1 MRPFFR
7 SLIVAAAFVF
17 MAGTLRAQNTAADQQ
32 KAEQE
37 FYESISTMVDRYAEQ
52 LDLDDAQIFYTD
64 SILTHDYKA
73 MQEELQ
79 ALQSKK
85 VANSNLYYDVQD
97 KWQEQIY
104 NSLHKIL
111 NDEQWVKYQK
121 SGAERAKKTRDKR
134 KAKAEAQAQK

>member
-111 NDEQWVKYQK
+111 NDEQWVRYQK
-121 SGAERAKKTRDKR
+121 SGAERAKKARDKR
-134 KAKAEAQAQK
+134 MAKAQAQK

>member
-1 MRPFFR
+1 MRPFLR
-7 SLIVAAAFVF
+7 SLIASAASFALV
-17 MAGTLRAQNTAADQQ
+17 AGTLCAQELTPEQR

-37 FYESISTMVDRYAEQ
+37 FYESITTMVDRYADQ
-52 LDLDDAQIFYTD
+52 LDLNDAQIFYTD

-85 VANSNLYYDVQD
+85 VSNTNLYYDVQD

-104 NSLHKIL
+104 NAFHKIL
-111 NDEQWVKYQK
+111 DEEQWARYQK
-121 SGAERAKKTRDKR
+121 SGAERAKKSRDKR
-134 KAKAEAQAQK
+134 KAKAQAQK

>member
-17 MAGTLRAQNTAADQQ
+17 MAGTLRAQNTAADQK

-37 FYESISTMVDRYAEQ
+37 FYESITTLVDRYTEQ

-73 MQEELQ
+73 MQEELE

-104 NSLHKIL
+104 NSFHKIL
-111 NDEQWVKYQK
+111 DDEQWAKYQK
-121 SGAERAKKTRDKR
+121 SGAERAKKARDKR
-134 KAKAEAQAQK
+134 IAKAQAQKK